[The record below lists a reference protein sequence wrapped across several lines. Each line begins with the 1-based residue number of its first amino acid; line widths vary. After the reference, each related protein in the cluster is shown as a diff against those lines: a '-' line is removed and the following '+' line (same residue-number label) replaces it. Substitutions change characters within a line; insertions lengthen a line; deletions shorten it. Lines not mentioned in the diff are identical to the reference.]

1 MIRSAP
7 KRRSVLL
14 GLMAVCAT
22 TSCRHRVRDAHVL
35 RVGSS
40 PTGAPFS
47 FVDPLSNQ
55 LTGSIVDTAQAI
67 LGAVHERAEM
77 LITPFS
83 ALIPSLTI
91 GKIDMIAAA
100 MVRTPA
106 REAIVAFSDPV
117 YGYAG
122 GLVVRQGDAA
132 QYPSLQALKGLRV
145 GAQVGTR
152 YVDQLREAGVA
163 NVATYDGLNDI
174 LRDIEHDR
182 IDAGF
187 GDRPILAYQLRVGP
201 HRPVKLAQGFNPP
214 PGEQL
219 CLIMRRGDPLLPVIN
234 TQIARLKT
242 TTIPAINARWGL

>member
-1 MIRSAP
+1 MIRSAVD
-7 KRRSVLL
+7 RRNAVI

-22 TSCRHRVRDAHVL
+22 AGCHRLPRDPHVL

-47 FVDPLSNQ
+47 FVDPVSNQ

-67 LGAVHERAEM
+67 LAAVHERAEM
-77 LITPFS
+77 QITPFS

-106 REAIVAFSDPV
+106 REAIVAFSEPV

-122 GLVVRQGDAA
+122 GLVVKQDDTAH
-132 QYPSLQALKGLRV
+132 YPSLRALQGLRV

-152 YVDQLREAGVA
+152 YVDQLREAGVT

-174 LRDIEHDR
+174 LRDIEHGR

-201 HRPVKLAQGFNPP
+201 HRPVRLAQGFNPP

-219 CLIMRRGDPLLPVIN
+219 CLIMRRGDPLLPVVN
-234 TQIARLKT
+234 ARIARLKT
-242 TTIPAINARWGL
+242 TIIPAINAHWGL